1 MQKRKCRDFW
11 YHSDRMGL
19 MLSHPSLSRRHLS
32 TEFRQPLSSR
42 SWGWRRGSTR
52 WCWPRCPRT
61 GGHRRKIRRTRF
73 RSGNRRRCWRLRKI
87 RVAGKRP
94 QPEIVRF
101 VVKNL
106 FCLSFYFS
114 SWEIFM
120 KWNRPLW
127 INFHHLS
134 SSVEG
139 SICATQKFNYESY
152 KASFLCIV
160 FE

>member
-1 MQKRKCRDFW
+1 MQKRKCRDLW

-19 MLSHPSLSRRHLS
+19 MLSHPSSSRRHLS

-94 QPEIVRF
+94 QPEVVQF
-101 VVKNL
+101 VVNN
-106 FCLSFYFS
+106 FDFVSVSISAHERFS
-114 SWEIFM
+114 ARNETDHSESI
-120 KWNRPLW
+120 
-127 INFHHLS
+127 S
-134 SSVEG
+134 SSEGG

-152 KASFLCIV
+152 FSALFSNKM
-160 FE
+160 